1 MCTRAGSDSRRQ
13 PSVPGSRDHAWLR
26 RSPGQGPRSPV
37 QRRAEPAP
45 SMMPEAAAGPHL
57 LNDLSIFHVKLDNV
71 HVAEGDD
78 SEGPHDP
85 RAVGIHHLVV
95 DAVTERGKE
104 EQGASALATEQDHPR
119 GSKARPPGT
128 EPEVTN

>member
-1 MCTRAGSDSRRQ
+1 
-13 PSVPGSRDHAWLR
+13 
-26 RSPGQGPRSPV
+26 
-37 QRRAEPAP
+37 
-45 SMMPEAAAGPHL
+45 MMPEAAAGPHL
-57 LNDLSIFHVKLDNV
+57 LNELSNFHVKLDNV

>member
-1 MCTRAGSDSRRQ
+1 MPDEQKAAFKCPASGTMSGFCIHPAFSLQCKEGLYLL
-13 PSVPGSRDHAWLR
+13 PSAIHE
-26 RSPGQGPRSPV
+26 SP
-37 QRRAEPAP
+37 PARP
-45 SMMPEAAAGPHL
+45 YL

-71 HVAEGDD
+71 HMAEGND

-104 EQGASALATEQDHPR
+104 EQGATASTTGWDPPQ
-119 GSKARPPGT
+119 GSNTWPPGT
-128 EPEVTN
+128 WPAVTN